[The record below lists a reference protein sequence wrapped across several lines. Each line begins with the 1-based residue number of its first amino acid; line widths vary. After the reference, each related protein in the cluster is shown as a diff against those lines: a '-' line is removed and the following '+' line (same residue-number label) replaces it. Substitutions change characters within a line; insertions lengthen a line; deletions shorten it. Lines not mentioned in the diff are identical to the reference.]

1 MKKLFFIAAIM
12 CALFAKANAQSESTK
27 YFYMGYLYTSAE
39 NDQHEFYPYL
49 TVLLSKEAEPDKV
62 IAATMSD
69 PRGEFSFRG
78 VPIDCE
84 QTYLFAVLMPNG
96 TKRVFRCKGGKVSW
110 PSGNL
115 STNICLDGGYIPS
128 NYYTNSLSVKDF
140 DGVKK
145 RNFVGH
151 VLQQCNVEA
160 EDGSYYRKSDDA
172 TMMLFVERTLPADM
186 SKKILGLLDSE
197 LVTSVNLIEL
207 SQPNDYFG
215 GALNFNVVQDLHKS
229 LSLQRAYVG
238 SPLPEV
244 K

>member
-12 CALFAKANAQSESTK
+12 CALFAKANAQNESTK

-96 TKRVFRCKGGKVSW
+96 TKRVFRCKGEKVSW

-115 STNICLDGGYIPS
+115 NTNICLDGGYIPS

-140 DGVKK
+140 EGVKK
-145 RNFVGH
+145 RNFIAH
-151 VLQQCNVEA
+151 ILQQCNVVS
-160 EDGSYYRKSDDA
+160 EDGNYYRKSDDA

-207 SQPNDYFG
+207 SQPNDYFC
-215 GALNFNVVQDLHKS
+215 GALNFNVVQELQKN

>member
-1 MKKLFFIAAIM
+1 MKKVFFIAAIM
-12 CALFAKANAQSESTK
+12 CALFTKVKAQNESTK
-27 YFYMGYLYTSAE
+27 YYYMGYLYTSAE

-115 STNICLDGGYIPS
+115 NTNICLDGGYIPS
-128 NYYTNSLSVKDF
+128 NYYINSLSVKDF
-140 DGVKK
+140 EGVKK
-145 RNFVGH
+145 RNFIAH
-151 VLQQCNVEA
+151 ILQQCNVVS
-160 EDGSYYRKSDDA
+160 EDGNYYRKSDDA

-215 GALNFNVVQDLHKS
+215 GALNFNVVEDLQKS
-229 LSLQRAYVG
+229 LNLQRAYVG

>member
-1 MKKLFFIAAIM
+1 MKKVFFVAAIM
-12 CALFAKANAQSESTK
+12 CALFTKVKAQNESTK
-27 YFYMGYLYTSAE
+27 YYYMGYLYTSAE

-128 NYYTNSLSVKDF
+128 NYYINSLSVKDF
-140 DGVKK
+140 EGVKK
-145 RNFVGH
+145 RNFIAH
-151 VLQQCNVEA
+151 ILQQCNVVS
-160 EDGSYYRKSDDA
+160 EDGNYYRKSDDA

-229 LSLQRAYVG
+229 LNLQRAYVG